1 MRLRHHPGPLPAA
14 LGVAVLLAT
23 LLTLPAGTN
32 TAARATDPASVYL
45 AAHPGGTKLNHNEVG
60 YGPLIVTVTHPRAT
74 TTAVADCPAG
84 WFCFYAGTNYTYP
97 RGKLSSCGHQ
107 NLADYGWTNRID
119 SVYYDMQNGKVTF
132 YNDASVDTALFT
144 VSTATR
150 GDADVSPNRDKADY
164 VYRTC

>member
-1 MRLRHHPGPLPAA
+1 MRPRHHLHSATA
-14 LGVAVLLAT
+14 LISTNVLL
-23 LLTLPAGTN
+23 LLLAV
-32 TAARATDPASVYL
+32 TAVAHPGASEPDPASVYL

-60 YGPLIVTVTHPRAT
+60 YGPLVVTVTRPRA
-74 TTAVADCPAG
+74 TAVADCPAG
-84 WFCFYAGTNYTYP
+84 WFCFYAGINYTYP
-97 RGKLSSCGHQ
+97 RGKLSACGHQ

-132 YNDASVDTALFT
+132 YNDGAVDTALFT

-150 GDADVSPNRDKADY
+150 SDADVSPNRDKADY